1 MGIPAKHPS
10 KAQDGLR
17 GFCDAVD
24 DILMTG
30 QGRFSELSAVM
41 TLSLFDVYPEPNT
54 SRVLKVFAASFGS
67 FFLPEIRHAP
77 PNQHHIL

>member
-17 GFCDAVD
+17 GFCGALD

-30 QGRFSELSAVM
+30 QGRFSELLAVM
-41 TLSLFDVYPEPNT
+41 TLSLSGVYPEPNT
-54 SRVLKVFAASFGS
+54 SRVLKVFAASLGS
-67 FFLPEIRHAP
+67 FFFA
-77 PNQHHIL
+77 